1 LRHIIGVYG
10 VFMGLEIGG
19 SRRRYRVGHIVL
31 KKKYRVG
38 YLKPRRV

>member
-1 LRHIIGVYG
+1 MPLKQVLGV
-10 VFMGLEIGG
+10 VALVG

-38 YLKPRRV
+38 YLKPRKV